1 MRKEQTKCSQKND
14 AVAEE
19 TVTGSGSGVKKKRQN
34 EDNKILSQKCDQKK
48 LWHYSRYK
56 NCKMSTALRN
66 NITGGPQAAHGY
78 IIQSMHVVLFTLTK
92 HAYIWEIHEA
102 KTLGSFHIII
112 FGSIVFCLSLQQ
124 SCCTAALGS
133 TDVAFGT
140 KSTEI
145 HLTARCLMHEADAMQ
160 RGCMWINR
168 DRWGI
173 EQPTSVSQ

>member
-34 EDNKILSQKCDQKK
+34 EDNKILSQKCDKK
-48 LWHYSRYK
+48 NSDI
-56 NCKMSTALRN
+56 TADIKTVKCRQHWGIIL
-66 NITGGPQAAHGY
+66 TGGPQAAHGY